1 MDSKIFD
8 KTLSILI
15 EEMLPQPIEEIKDI
29 IQSED
34 FGNIFIIF
42 NNGDE
47 YYITINE
54 FDRDDY
60 DDYLE
65 SISTTD

>member
-1 MDSKIFD
+1 MDSTRFNKI
-8 KTLSILI
+8 LSILI
-15 EEMLPQPIEEIKDI
+15 EEILPQPIEEIKDI

-47 YYITINE
+47 YYITINK
-54 FDRDDY
+54 FDREDY

-65 SISTTD
+65 SLSTTD